1 MDHQTCT
8 YQDRLSEDWQMIPSK
23 MYSALCPEI
32 KQELNL
38 QRIAHLE
45 WVRDWSPE
53 VARVASER
61 VTDTYIK
68 HPDLSLPRSIL
79 EAYVV
84 LCICFNSGHTSL
96 SKSQFERMKAVLD
109 RYGVFN

>member
-1 MDHQTCT
+1 
-8 YQDRLSEDWQMIPSK
+8 MIPSEK
-23 MYSALCPEI
+23 YATLDQEI

-53 VARVASER
+53 VAREASER

-68 HPDLSLPRSIL
+68 HPELSIPRSIL
-79 EAYVV
+79 EAYTV
-84 LCICFNSGHTSL
+84 LAICYNSGHTEL
-96 SKSQFERMKAVLD
+96 SASQFETIKTVLD
-109 RYGVFN
+109 RYGVFKQ